1 VAGRRERAS
10 TKGASIPKR
19 SRLALALVGNQF
31 LSSGTHLIARGV
43 LFVLPPITVAM
54 LRFITASLVFLG
66 WFGIR
71 PSASRV
77 DRRDWP
83 SFLVLG
89 FLAVTVNQGC
99 FLFGLARSTASHA
112 ALLYALT
119 PLVVLLLAR
128 GLLHEERFLAKLIG
142 TGVAFLGVALIL
154 LERGLRNEAE
164 VLKGD
169 LLILIAVVAWS
180 GYTVLSKRMLR
191 RYDTMTVTGWSII
204 AGTVLSLPALLVPG
218 AIPRLAS
225 ISLGSWGAIA
235 YLAVATSVIAYPL
248 WNYALRHMEASKV
261 AIATNVQPILTA
273 VLSWLLFHE
282 RFTPGFAVGAALI
295 LAGVTW
301 VETRRSKTARAAAVP
316 AEAG

>member
-1 VAGRRERAS
+1 
-10 TKGASIPKR
+10 
-19 SRLALALVGNQF
+19 LNQL

-54 LRFITASLVFLG
+54 LRFLAASLVFLG

-71 PSASRV
+71 RSRARIE
-77 DRRDWP
+77 RRDWA
-83 SFLVLG
+83 SFLLLG

-128 GLLHEERFLAKLIG
+128 GLLHEERFGQKLVG
-142 TGVAFLGVALIL
+142 TLVAFLGVALIL
-154 LERGLRNEAE
+154 LERGLKNEAE

-169 LLILIAVVAWS
+169 LLILVAVVAWS
-180 GYTVLSKRMLR
+180 GYTILSKRLLR
-191 RYDTMTVTGWSII
+191 RYDAMTVTGWAIV
-204 AGTVLSLPALLVPG
+204 AGTALSLPALLVPG
-218 AIPRLAS
+218 AIPRLQS
-225 ISLGSWGAIA
+225 ISLASWGGIL

-248 WNYALRHMEASKV
+248 WNYALRYMEASKV
-261 AIATNVQPILTA
+261 AIATNLQPILTA
-273 VLSWLLFHE
+273 VASRLLFGE
-282 RFTPGFAVGAALI
+282 QFTSGFVIGAILI

-301 VETRRSKTARAAAVP
+301 VQTRGSRTERAAAVP
-316 AEAG
+316 VEAG

>member
-1 VAGRRERAS
+1 M
-10 TKGASIPKR
+10 
-19 SRLALALVGNQF
+19 NQL

-54 LRFITASLVFLG
+54 LRFLAASVVFLA

-71 PSASRV
+71 PARARI

-83 SFLVLG
+83 SFLLLG

-128 GLLHEERFLAKLIG
+128 GLLHEERFGQKLVG
-142 TGVAFLGVALIL
+142 TLVAFFGVALIL
-154 LERGLRNEAE
+154 LERGLSNEAE
-164 VLKGD
+164 VLTGD
-169 LLILIAVVAWS
+169 LLILVAVVAWS
-180 GYTVLSKRMLR
+180 GYTILSKRLLR
-191 RYDTMTVTGWSII
+191 RYDAMTVTGWAII
-204 AGTVLSLPALLVPG
+204 AGTALSLPALLVPG
-218 AIPRLAS
+218 AIPRLQS
-225 ISLGSWGAIA
+225 ISLASWGGIL

-248 WNYALRHMEASKV
+248 WNYALRYMEASKV
-261 AIATNVQPILTA
+261 AIATNLQPILTA
-273 VLSWLLFHE
+273 IASRLLFGE
-282 RFTPGFAVGAALI
+282 RFTSGFVVGAILI

-301 VETRRSKTARAAAVP
+301 VQTQGSKTERAAAVP
-316 AEAG
+316 VEAG

>member
-1 VAGRRERAS
+1 M
-10 TKGASIPKR
+10 
-19 SRLALALVGNQF
+19 NQL
-31 LSSGTHLIARGV
+31 LSCGTHLIARGV

-54 LRFITASLVFLG
+54 LRFLAASAVFLG

-71 PSASRV
+71 PSRARIE
-77 DRRDWP
+77 RRDWP
-83 SFLVLG
+83 SFLLLG

-128 GLLHEERFLAKLIG
+128 RLLHEERFGAKLVG
-142 TGVAFLGVALIL
+142 TLVAFLGVALIL
-154 LERGLRNEAE
+154 LERGLKNEAE

-169 LLILIAVVAWS
+169 LLILVAVVAWS
-180 GYTVLSKRMLR
+180 GYTILSKRLLR
-191 RYDTMTVTGWSII
+191 RYDAMTVTGWAII
-204 AGTVLSLPALLVPG
+204 TGTALSLPALLVPG

-225 ISLGSWGAIA
+225 ISLASWGSIL

-248 WNYALRHMEASKV
+248 WNYALRYMEASKV
-261 AIATNVQPILTA
+261 AIATNLQPILTA
-273 VLSWLLFHE
+273 VASWLLFGE
-282 RFTPGFAVGAALI
+282 RFTSGFVIGAILI

-301 VETRRSKTARAAAVP
+301 VQTRGSTTERAAAVP
-316 AEAG
+316 VEAG

>member
-1 VAGRRERAS
+1 
-10 TKGASIPKR
+10 
-19 SRLALALVGNQF
+19 LNQL
-31 LSSGTHLIARGV
+31 LSCGTHLIARGV

-54 LRFITASLVFLG
+54 LRFLAASAVFLG

-71 PSASRV
+71 PSRARIE
-77 DRRDWP
+77 RRDWP
-83 SFLVLG
+83 SFLLLG

-128 GLLHEERFLAKLIG
+128 RLLHEERFGAKLVG
-142 TGVAFLGVALIL
+142 TLVAFLGVALIL
-154 LERGLRNEAE
+154 LERGLKNEAE

-169 LLILIAVVAWS
+169 LLILVAVVAWS
-180 GYTVLSKRMLR
+180 GYTILSKRLLR
-191 RYDTMTVTGWSII
+191 RYDAMTVTGWAII
-204 AGTVLSLPALLVPG
+204 TGTALSLPALLVPG

-225 ISLGSWGAIA
+225 ISLASWGSIL

-248 WNYALRHMEASKV
+248 WNYALRYMEASKV
-261 AIATNVQPILTA
+261 AIATNLQPILTA
-273 VLSWLLFHE
+273 VASWLLFGE
-282 RFTPGFAVGAALI
+282 RFTSGFVIGAILI

-301 VETRRSKTARAAAVP
+301 VQTRGSTTERAAAVP
-316 AEAG
+316 VEAG